1 MRSGALI
8 AAVVLASVSVLAAS
22 QEPKKSDKDNKTI
35 TMKGCVDGGYLIIS
49 NPDFVNVGGS
59 YHDRFRL
66 AGPKQLLKEIAAK
79 RHGNKI
85 EVTGRVIDSPRTEHA
100 GQTTQIGK
108 KATVYVGASAVPD
121 VPNGESTSTIQVK
134 SYVETEEACET
145 K

>member
-1 MRSGALI
+1 MRSGPLV

-35 TMKGCVDGGYLIIS
+35 TMKGCVEGGYLMIS
-49 NPDFVNVGGS
+49 DLDAVNAGGS
-59 YHDRFRL
+59 YTDRFRL
-66 AGPKQLLKEIAAK
+66 TGPKHLLKELAAL
-79 RHGNKI
+79 RHGHKV

-134 SYVETEEACET
+134 SYVETEDSCKT
-145 K
+145 P